1 MTPTY
6 INGEGIPE
14 TGPGV
19 GCGVAVTLLIWV
31 LHTGCVKFV
40 KIHWGL
46 CTFLC
51 FHWNIKTK
59 RGALWKV
66 KADAWHER
74 SSLQATFLPL
84 ARPSLL
90 ALAATRSPS
99 VLACFPS
106 HPKLSLLLPI
116 FLPPISWLPLF
127 LKLAHTQEDLFW
139 FSQFGKRGGR
149 EKWSLKTSI
158 H

>member
-1 MTPTY
+1 MYATDSVLLKSPRKEYITYDSHVY

-14 TGPGV
+14 TGPGLAA
-19 GCGVAVTLLIWV
+19 GVAVTLLIWV
-31 LHTGCVKFV
+31 LHTGYVKFV
-40 KIHWGL
+40 GNSLRSVH
-46 CTFLC
+46 FSV

-59 RGALWKV
+59 RGSVKG

-74 SSLQATFLPL
+74 HSSLQATFLPL

-90 ALAATRSPS
+90 ALGTTRSPS

-127 LKLAHTQEDLFW
+127 LKLAHTQEDLF
-139 FSQFGKRGGR
+139 
-149 EKWSLKTSI
+149 LI
-158 H
+158 